1 MMNKLKT
8 MKMSTLVIA
17 MVASNAIHGIMTTL
31 INKNEAAIVHGFT
44 NKIFITLLIGYL
56 MVIFLNF
63 VDKFIY
69 GAFKTRE
76 INNQH
81 IKILERVTGSK
92 MSDIQQIA
100 SGKIFDTAKDIAA
113 TMAMMKVSM
122 ATMLYSTIPFVFL
135 IMKEIKAAPAAAVVS
150 LTSIPLSVGLILA
163 LEKKLKFTEE
173 QKKKKSVMQGITAD
187 NFVNIRTIKYLGIS
201 KYAVSRLKN
210 AQDDAWELS
219 INPKQVY
226 FFRLIDAICI
236 APLLINAYICRNNLE
251 LLALIIVS
259 NSVID
264 YFRGVLIDIGS
275 FIVDLK
281 ASYSIIENLK
291 NDDDENRV
299 KLNDDI
305 VLEDVFFDYG
315 KDTIKFN
322 IPYLRIKKGSKTMVV
337 GESGEGKSS
346 LANLLA
352 GGIKPTTGIVPAYD
366 TFYIWQETESLDDTL
381 WNNIVFD
388 NPYGLSESDVLR
400 YFDKLNL
407 TDWFMELKEGFN
419 TNIGEHGCKLS
430 SGQKQRVNI
439 IRAVIEMRHNPDRL
453 FILDE
458 ITSNLDDATREA
470 AIKLFE
476 DVMCDDMTVIF
487 ITHNEGFDAICDN
500 KIVVKDHRFITD
512 NIKHQKYDEWIVG
525 TVTK

>member
-8 MKMSTLVIA
+8 MRMSSLVIA
-17 MVASNAIHGIMTTL
+17 MVASNAIHGIVTTL

-76 INNQH
+76 INGQH

-92 MSDIQQIA
+92 MSDIQDIA

-113 TMAMMKVSM
+113 TTAMMKVSM
-122 ATMLYSTIPFVFL
+122 AFMLYSTIPFVFL

-259 NSVID
+259 NGVID
-264 YFRGVLIDIGS
+264 YFRGGLIDIGS

-388 NPYGLSESDVLR
+388 NPYGLSESDILR

-407 TDWFMELKEGFN
+407 TDWFMELKDGFN

-476 DVMCDDMTVIF
+476 DVMCDGMTVIF

-500 KIVVKDHRFITD
+500 KIVVKDHRFIID

>member
-1 MMNKLKT
+1 
-8 MKMSTLVIA
+8 

-31 INKNEAAIVHGFT
+31 INKNEAAIVHHFT

-92 MSDIQQIA
+92 MSDIQNIA
-100 SGKIFDTAKDIAA
+100 SGKIFDAAKDIAA
-113 TMAMMKVSM
+113 TMTMMKVSM

-135 IMKEIKAAPAAAVVS
+135 IMKEIKSAPAAAVVS

-407 TDWFMELKEGFN
+407 TDWFMELKDGFN

-458 ITSNLDDATREA
+458 ITSNLDDITREA

-476 DVMCDDMTVIF
+476 DAMCEDMTVIF
-487 ITHNEGFDAICDN
+487 ITHNDGFDAICDN

>member
-1 MMNKLKT
+1 
-8 MKMSTLVIA
+8 
-17 MVASNAIHGIMTTL
+17 MVTSNAIHGIVTTL

-44 NKIFITLLIGYL
+44 NKIFITLVIGYL
-56 MVIFLNF
+56 MVIGLNL

-76 INNQH
+76 INNHH

-100 SGKIFDTAKDIAA
+100 SGKIFDTVKDIAA
-113 TMAMMKVSM
+113 TTATMKVSM
-122 ATMLYSTIPFVFL
+122 AFMLYSTIPFVFL
-135 IMKEIKAAPAAAVVS
+135 IIREFKEAPTAAVVS
-150 LTSIPLSVGLILA
+150 LISIPLSVGLILG

-187 NFVNIRTIKYLGIS
+187 NFVNIRTVKYLGIS
-201 KYAVSRLKN
+201 KYAVSRLKK
-210 AQDDAWELS
+210 AQDDAWEVS
-219 INPKQVY
+219 INPRQIY
-226 FFRLIDAICI
+226 FFRLIDVICI

-251 LLALIIVS
+251 LLALIIV
-259 NSVID
+259 NNNVIN
-264 YFRGVLIDIGS
+264 YFRGGLIDIGS
-275 FIVDLK
+275 CIVDLK

-291 NDDDENRV
+291 NDDDENRI
-299 KLNDDI
+299 KLNGDI

-352 GGIKPTTGIVPAYD
+352 GGIKPTTGKVPAYD
-366 TFYIWQETESLDDTL
+366 TFYIWQETEALDDTL

-407 TDWFMELKEGFN
+407 TDWFMELKDGFN

-439 IRAVIEMRHNPDRL
+439 IRAIIEMKHHPDRL

-458 ITSNLDDATREA
+458 ITSNLDDATRDA
-470 AIKLFE
+470 AIKFFE
-476 DVMCDDMTVIF
+476 DVMCEDMTVIF
-487 ITHNEGFDAICDN
+487 ITHNEGFDEICDN
-500 KIVVKDHRFITD
+500 KIVVKDHRFIVD
-512 NIKHQKYDEWIVG
+512 NIKLHDSDEWLLN
-525 TVTK
+525 TTAK

>member
-17 MVASNAIHGIMTTL
+17 MIASNAIHGVVTTL
-31 INKNEAAIVHGFT
+31 LNKNEAAIVHGFT
-44 NKIFITLLIGYL
+44 SKIFITLVIGYL
-56 MVIFLNF
+56 MVIGLNL

-81 IKILERVTGSK
+81 IKILRRVTGSK

-122 ATMLYSTIPFVFL
+122 AFMLYSTIPFMFL

-150 LTSIPLSVGLILA
+150 LVSIPLSVGLILGI
-163 LEKKLKFTEE
+163 EKKLKFTEE
-173 QKKKKSVMQGITAD
+173 QKKKKSVMQGICAD
-187 NFVNIRTIKYLGIS
+187 NFVNIRTVKYLGIS
-201 KYAVSRLKN
+201 DHAVKRLEK
-210 AQDDAWELS
+210 AQDDAWEVS
-219 INPKQVY
+219 INPRQIY

-251 LLALIIVS
+251 LLALIVVSNYAIGNFRSGLLDIGDAIVS
-259 NSVID
+259 
-264 YFRGVLIDIGS
+264 
-275 FIVDLK
+275 LK

-291 NDDDENRV
+291 NDDNESRV

-407 TDWFMELKEGFN
+407 TDWFMELKDGFN

-439 IRAVIEMRHNPDRL
+439 IRAVIEMKHNPDRL

-458 ITSNLDDATREA
+458 ITSNLDDTTRDA

-476 DVMCDDMTVIF
+476 DVMCDEMTVIF

>member
-8 MKMSTLVIA
+8 MNMSTLWFTMI
-17 MVASNAIHGIMTTL
+17 ASNVIHGIVTTL
-31 INKNEAAIVHGFT
+31 LNKNEAAIVHGFT

-56 MVIFLNF
+56 LVIGLNLI
-63 VDKFIY
+63 DKFIY

-76 INNQH
+76 INEQH
-81 IKILERVTGSK
+81 IKILKRVTGSK

-100 SGKIFDTAKDIAA
+100 SGKIFDTVKDIAA
-113 TMAMMKVSM
+113 TTAMMKVSI
-122 ATMLYSTIPFVFL
+122 AFMLYSTIPFMFL

-150 LTSIPLSVGLILA
+150 IVSIPLSVGLILGI
-163 LEKKLKFTEE
+163 EKKLKFTEE
-173 QKKKKSVMQGITAD
+173 QKKKKSVMQGICAD
-187 NFVNIRTIKYLGIS
+187 NFVNIRTVKYLGIS
-201 KYAVSRLKN
+201 DYAVKRLEK
-210 AQDDAWELS
+210 AQDNAWEVS
-219 INPKQVY
+219 INPRQIY
-226 FFRLIDAICI
+226 FFRIIDAICI

-259 NSVID
+259 NYAIGN
-264 YFRGVLIDIGS
+264 FRSGLLDIGDA
-275 FIVDLK
+275 IVNLK

-291 NDDDENRV
+291 NNDNERKI

-305 VLEDVFFDYG
+305 ILEDVFFDYG

-352 GGIKPTTGIVPAYD
+352 GGIKPTTGEVPTYD

-400 YFDKLNL
+400 FFDKLNL
-407 TDWFMELKEGFN
+407 TDWFMELKDGFN

-439 IRAVIEMRHNPDRL
+439 IRAVIEMKHNPDRL

-458 ITSNLDDATREA
+458 ITSNLDDSTREA

-487 ITHNEGFDAICDN
+487 ITHNEGFDVICDN
-500 KIVVKDHRFITD
+500 RIVVKDHRFIPD

-525 TVTK
+525 TIAK

>member
-17 MVASNAIHGIMTTL
+17 MVASNAIHGVVTTL

-44 NKIFITLLIGYL
+44 SKIFITLVIGYL
-56 MVIFLNF
+56 MVIGLNL

-81 IKILERVTGSK
+81 IKILRRVTGSK

-113 TMAMMKVSM
+113 TTAMMKVSM
-122 ATMLYSTIPFVFL
+122 AFMLYSTIPFMFL

-150 LTSIPLSVGLILA
+150 LVSIPLSVGLILGI
-163 LEKKLKFTEE
+163 EKKLKFTEE
-173 QKKKKSVMQGITAD
+173 QKKKKSVMQGICAD
-187 NFVNIRTIKYLGIS
+187 NFVNIRTVKYLGIS
-201 KYAVSRLKN
+201 DHAVKRLEK
-210 AQDDAWELS
+210 AQNDAWEVS
-219 INPKQVY
+219 INPRQIY

-251 LLALIIVS
+251 LLALIVVSNYAIGNFRSGLLDIGDAIVS
-259 NSVID
+259 
-264 YFRGVLIDIGS
+264 
-275 FIVDLK
+275 LK
-281 ASYSIIENLK
+281 ASYSIIESLK
-291 NDDDENRV
+291 NDDNESRV
-299 KLNDDI
+299 KLNEDI

-407 TDWFMELKEGFN
+407 TDWFMELKDGFN

-458 ITSNLDDATREA
+458 ITSNLDDITREA

-476 DVMCDDMTVIF
+476 DAMCEDMTVIF
-487 ITHNEGFDAICDN
+487 ITHNDGFDAICDN

-512 NIKHQKYDEWIVG
+512 NIKHQKYDECIVS

>member
-8 MKMSTLVIA
+8 IKMSTLVIT
-17 MVASNAIHGIMTTL
+17 MVISNAIHGIVTTL
-31 INKNEAAIVHGFT
+31 LNKNKAAIVHGFT

-56 MVIFLNF
+56 IVIGLNLI
-63 VDKFIY
+63 DKFIY

-100 SGKIFDTAKDIAA
+100 SGKIFDTVKDIAA
-113 TMAMMKVSM
+113 TTAMMKVSM
-122 ATMLYSTIPFVFL
+122 AFMLYSTIPFVFL
-135 IMKEIKAAPAAAVVS
+135 IIREFKEAPTAAIVS
-150 LTSIPLSVGLILA
+150 LTSIPLSVGLILG

-187 NFVNIRTIKYLGIS
+187 NFVNIRTVKYLGIS

-219 INPKQVY
+219 INPKQIY

-251 LLALIIVS
+251 LLALIIV
-259 NSVID
+259 NNNVID
-264 YFRGVLIDIGS
+264 YFREGLIDIGS

-291 NDDDENRV
+291 NDDDENRI
-299 KLNDDI
+299 KLNGDI

-352 GGIKPTTGIVPAYD
+352 GGIKPTTGKVPAYD

-388 NPYGLSESDVLR
+388 NQYGLSESDVLR

-407 TDWFMELKEGFN
+407 TDWFMELKDGFN

-439 IRAVIEMRHNPDRL
+439 IRAIIEMKHHPDRL

-458 ITSNLDDATREA
+458 ITSNLDDVTRDA

-476 DVMCDDMTVIF
+476 DVMYEDMTVIF
-487 ITHNEGFDAICDN
+487 ITHNEGFDEICDN
-500 KIVVKDHRFITD
+500 KIVVKDHRFIVD
-512 NIKHQKYDEWIVG
+512 NIKLHNSDEWLLNT
-525 TVTK
+525 TVK